1 MKSSEI
7 SEKLNEQLTGVS
19 RAEIRAANLEVY
31 PRLVDALYSRSSS
44 CSRCKE
50 LYEESSKFTDDI
62 VSVLKGTKE
71 QRKEFEEF
79 VRTAYMHLHEVHKTL
94 PKGKILSV
102 SVLVGMLLGL
112 SFAVIIAFFMNEDL
126 LRYSASGWVLG
137 LVAGWIIGKVRE
149 HNLKK
154 KNRQF

>member
-7 SEKLNEQLTGVS
+7 SEKLNEQLKGVP

-31 PRLVDALYSRSSS
+31 PRMVEALYNRSSS
-44 CSRCKE
+44 CDRCRE
-50 LYEESSKFTDDI
+50 LYDESSKFTDDI
-62 VSVLKGTKE
+62 ASVIKGTPE

-79 VRTAYMHLHEVHKTL
+79 VRVAYMHLHEVHKTL

-112 SFAVIIAFFMNEDL
+112 SFAVIIGYFMDQDL
-126 LRYSASGWVLG
+126 LRYGALGWILG
-137 LVAGWIIGKVRE
+137 VIAGWITGKIRE
-149 HNLKK
+149 NNLRK